1 MPCPSGRAGGDF
13 GSRRR
18 RFRLDMIDG
27 RGVTSRQNPTTRH
40 VEFSREHTKTEG
52 ADTMKRLFAIGS
64 VIILALAAA
73 GQVRAQ
79 SDPGVGTWKVNL
91 AKSKYNARTAPRS
104 EVRTYVMQGDAVKL
118 TVNGVAADG
127 SRVAW
132 GYTARLDG
140 KDYPITG
147 SGPAGAD
154 AIAAT
159 QANASTVDATMK
171 KGGKAIE
178 TATRTVS
185 SDGKTMTATA
195 YKIGDRTTPLFV
207 TVYDKQ

>member
-1 MPCPSGRAGGDF
+1 
-13 GSRRR
+13 
-18 RFRLDMIDG
+18 
-27 RGVTSRQNPTTRH
+27 
-40 VEFSREHTKTEG
+40 
-52 ADTMKRLFAIGS
+52 MKRLFAIGS

-79 SDPGVGTWKVNL
+79 SDPGVGTWKVSL

-159 QANASTVDATMK
+159 QANASTVEATMK

-185 SDGKTMTATA
+185 SDGKTMTVTA
-195 YKIGDRTTPLFV
+195 YKVGDRTTPLFV